1 MTSAA
6 SGADSD
12 AENRVYEDL
21 ELYLTASHPEN
32 EVITRYGREVLDFL
46 ERDKYFLRTEDKMGW
61 AKWILR
67 NSFLRRKRSLSQ
79 HPIKIANFLKSY
91 GEAAF
96 TAVKEDTSG
105 FRVDTS
111 SGTIEIIPIDKL
123 AELEKIV
130 NHHYWAERATGHSF
144 EWEIEVQSRKHVQ
157 VRLYVNAKDRGRFV
171 GNGGFRVRAL
181 TTRILNEIG
190 VKANISIGKKAGGDE
205 RKLTP
210 EVQ

>member
-12 AENRVYEDL
+12 AENRGRDL

-32 EVITRYGREVLDFL
+32 VVITRYGREVVDFL
-46 ERDKYFLRTEDKMGW
+46 ERDKHFLKTENKIGW
-61 AKWILR
+61 TKWILR
-67 NSFLRRKRSLSQ
+67 DSFLRRMRSSQ
-79 HPIKIANFLKSY
+79 HPIKIANFLESY
-91 GEAAF
+91 GEAAL
-96 TAVKEDTSG
+96 TAVKEDTKG

-130 NHHYWAERATGHSF
+130 YYHYWTERATGHSF
-144 EWEIEVQSRKHVQ
+144 EWEIEVQSRRKPVQ
-157 VRLYVNAKDRGRFV
+157 VRLYVDAKDRGRFI

-181 TTRILNEIG
+181 ATRILNDIG
-190 VKANISIGKKAGGDE
+190 VKASISIRKRAGGDE
-205 RKLTP
+205 SKLRLRFS
-210 EVQ
+210 E